1 MRAKL
6 ALIAFSMLLV
16 LASPAAFPSQASVV
30 SPSQAS
36 FPKEAYVFELLHT
49 RVRFEADGKGSRELT
64 ARVRVQ
70 SESAIHEFGLLRLS
84 YASSFESLDVDYIR
98 VRKPDGTV
106 VSTPAS
112 DVQDLDSEVS
122 RAAPMYTD
130 QREKHVA
137 VKALAVG
144 DILEYHFVWTVHDP
158 IAADHFW
165 LDDTFFRA
173 GICLDEQ
180 IEFDVPRSLPVKFAS
195 GSVVPVVTE
204 TAAHRVYTL
213 HSSNLTRPD
222 DDDIPAWEKGAG
234 TAAPPDIQVSS
245 FQSWEEVGKWYGE
258 LAAPQ
263 AKVTPQIQAKAE
275 EVTRGKATD
284 AEKIRALYEF
294 VSLRFRYIGV
304 SLGQGRYSP
313 HRAEE
318 VLANR
323 YGDCKDKHTLFAA
336 LLAAVGIKAYPALIS
351 STSKID
357 SAVPSPSLFDHI
369 ITAVP
374 QGDSF
379 LFLDTTPEVAVF
391 GYLLTPLRDKA
402 ALVAT
407 AGTPPRLVKTP
418 PNPPGANTENFRMDA
433 SLDLQG
439 TLDGKAR
446 VETRGDSEIQLR
458 SAFRATAESQWK
470 DLVQSVSGAM
480 GFGGTVSEVSAAQ
493 PEVTGEPFWFS
504 YSYHRPDYSDWKERQ
519 ITLPLPPV
527 MLPAL
532 SGKRKSSKDSLAL
545 GSPVEI
551 TYEAKVTLPNGMKP
565 ILPPTIELRRNFATY
580 YASYSFENGVLTGI
594 RHLKTQMSEIPGSER
609 AAYAEFVDSLVEDQN
624 HFMPLVGNSGGN
636 LGATI
641 GGIGPMG
648 APAHSDNEEAQHLYD
663 EARESLQLGAPRAA
677 VSALERAL
685 KLDPKWSDAWV
696 LLGSAH
702 MMASQFDPALEA
714 FRKAVLLDPSNTK
727 GYRAVALALM
737 SKHRDAEAIKEWRDL
752 LKMNPDDSQASANLR
767 MLLLRAGNYADALP
781 LLEKATEANSEV
793 PGNHLQLGQVLLHLG
808 DEEKSM
814 AHFQKALQLDPNP
827 EMLNSVAYSLAEAN
841 RRLNDALH
849 YAEEAVEKTEE
860 QTASARWEFM
870 NAANLGIMGD
880 LAAQWDTLGWVKF
893 RLGDFAGA
901 LKYLESAWSLM
912 QDATIADHLGQV
924 YEKLGKKQQ
933 AARAYAMA
941 LSALGPNGN
950 SKFRDRMSSKIAS
963 LSDAGTTVTKDASS
977 ELSSSRT
984 YRVPNFTDWGGGYK
998 SAEFGIAFTKG
1009 PAVQSVWYRSGA
1021 EELRNGAD
1029 DVSDLKFKVLFPD
1042 DGPTRIV
1049 RLAILSCSEVS
1060 KGCTLAFLPVQQPRP
1075 SWANNLPSTSIQ

>member
-1 MRAKL
+1 MRVKL
-6 ALIAFSMLLV
+6 RAIPFCALSFLLCPPAV
-16 LASPAAFPSQASVV
+16 LSQASA
-30 SPSQAS
+30 SPPSQAS

-49 RVRFEADGKGSRELT
+49 RVHFEADGKGSRELT
-64 ARVRVQ
+64 ARVRIQ
-70 SESAIHEFGLLRLS
+70 SESATHEFGLLRLS
-84 YASSFESLDVDYIR
+84 YASSFESLDIDYVR

-144 DILEYHFVWTVHDP
+144 DVIEYHVVWNVHDP
-158 IAADHFW
+158 IAAGHFW
-165 LDDTFFRA
+165 IDDNFFHA

-180 IEFDVPRSLPVKFAS
+180 LDFDVPRNLPVKFAS
-195 GSVVPVVTE
+195 GSVAPVITE
-204 TAAHRVYTL
+204 TATRRVYTL

-222 DDDIPAWEKGAG
+222 DEDIPAWEKSVG
-234 TAAPPDIQVSS
+234 TAAPPAIQISS
-245 FQSWEEVGKWYGE
+245 FQSWDDVGKWYAD

-263 AKVTPQIQAKAE
+263 VKVTPQIQAKAE
-275 EVTRGKATD
+275 EVTRGKATE

-304 SLGQGRYSP
+304 SLGQGRYTP

-369 ITAVP
+369 ITAIP

-391 GYLLTPLRDKA
+391 GYLLTPLRDKST
-402 ALVAT
+402 LVAT
-407 AGTPPRLVKTP
+407 AGAPARLVKTP
-418 PNPPGANTENFRMDA
+418 PNPPGANSDNFSMDA

-446 VETRGDSEIQLR
+446 VETRGDSEVQLR
-458 SAFRATAESQWK
+458 SAFRATSESQWK

-480 GFGGTVSEVSAAQ
+480 GFGGTVSDVSAAQ

-504 YSYHRPDYSDWKERQ
+504 YSYHRLDYSDWKQHR
-519 ITLPLPPV
+519 ITLPIPPILLPS
-527 MLPAL
+527 L
-532 SGKRKSSKDSLAL
+532 SEKRKSSKDPLPL
-545 GSPVEI
+545 GSPKEI
-551 TYEAKVTLPNGMKP
+551 TYEAKVTLPKGMNLV
-565 ILPPTIELRRNFATY
+565 LPPTIELRRKFATY
-580 YASYSFENGVLTGI
+580 YASYSFENGVLRGI

-609 AAYAEFVDSLVEDQN
+609 AAYAEFADSLVEDQN
-624 HFMPLVGNSGGN
+624 RFMPLMGDSGGN
-636 LGATI
+636 FAPTLG
-641 GGIGPMG
+641 GMGPVDAAG
-648 APAHSDNEEAQHLYD
+648 HSDNQEAQHLYD

-685 KLDPKWSDAWV
+685 KLDPKWSGAWV

-714 FRKAVLLDPSNTK
+714 FRKAVSLDPSNTQ

-737 SKHRDAEAIKEWRDL
+737 SKHRDAEAIKEWRGL
-752 LKMNPDDSQASANLR
+752 LKVSPGDTQASASLR
-767 MLLLRAGNYADALP
+767 LLLLRVGNYAEALP
-781 LLEKATEANSEV
+781 LLEKAAEENSEL
-793 PGNHLQLGQVLLHLG
+793 PGFQLQLGQALLHLG

-814 AHFQKALQLDPNP
+814 AHFHKALELDPNA

-870 NAANLGIMGD
+870 NAANLSTMGD

-901 LKYLESAWSLM
+901 LKYLESAWFLM
-912 QDATIADHLGQV
+912 QDAAIGDHLGQV
-924 YEKLGKKQQ
+924 YEKLGQKQQ

-941 LSALGPNGN
+941 LNALGPNGD
-950 SKFRDRMSSKIAS
+950 SKFRNRMSSNIAS
-963 LSDAGTTVTKDASS
+963 LSAGGATVTKDASS
-977 ELSSSRT
+977 ELSSLRT

-1009 PAVQSVWYRSGA
+1009 PTVQTVWYRSGA
-1021 EELRNGAD
+1021 EELKDGAD
-1029 DVSDLKFKVLFPD
+1029 DVSELKFKVLFPD

-1060 KGCTLAFLPVQQPRP
+1060 KGCMLAFLPVQQPRP
-1075 SWANNLPSTSIQ
+1075 SWANNLPSTSTQ